1 VTRVGAAGTPCASV
15 AGWCTEVAGVVR
27 RGAAGAA
34 GAAAPGDRVAPGVRL
49 DAMVGTAGVGSRVLA
64 AEMARPATRGSA
76 GSAALA
82 ARRARRVDTPDMGGN
97 PARPP

>member
-1 VTRVGAAGTPCASV
+1 
-15 AGWCTEVAGVVR
+15 VAGVVR

-34 GAAAPGDRVAPGVRL
+34 GAAAPGDGVAPGVRL

>member
-1 VTRVGAAGTPCASV
+1 M
-15 AGWCTEVAGVVR
+15 VR

-34 GAAAPGDRVAPGVRL
+34 GAAAPGDGVAPGVRL
-49 DAMVGTAGVGSRVLA
+49 DAMVGTAGVGSRVPA
-64 AEMARPATRGSA
+64 AEMARPATR

-82 ARRARRVDTPDMGGN
+82 ARRARRVDTLDMGGN